1 MAKKAREAFRT
12 ISEVANWLDVPAHVL
27 RFWESKF
34 AQIKPVKRA
43 GGRRYYRPADMRLIG
58 GIKML
63 LHDDGLT
70 IRGVQ
75 KMLKEDGVKKIS
87 ELSPPLDMPSEEE
100 GAARRTARRARRK
113 ARLDER
119 KTTANDAIPADTQTS
134 AEDESLKD
142 KSDAP
147 EAPFVHVEEDNV
159 DTQPADNVVSFHSE
173 VPSDVSTRSDDEAL
187 TPDPFETPDEGLE
200 DGSEDITDAPVG
212 ETPQQETAPP
222 EAPNVSDDPQPGSGV
237 ASTTQNRSIA
247 VLKNLRRLEV
257 ATHLADGSENILGGV
272 HRRLVILRDRMSTE
286 PPAP

>member
-119 KTTANDAIPADTQTS
+119 KTTASDAIPSDMSAS
-134 AEDESLKD
+134 AEDD
-142 KSDAP
+142 PITAGTDAP
-147 EAPFVHVEEDNV
+147 EAPFVHVEEDNF
-159 DTQPADNVVSFHSE
+159 DAQPADNVVAFHSE
-173 VPSDVSTRSDDEAL
+173 ASSDVSTQPDGEAL
-187 TPDPFETPDEGLE
+187 TAEPFEKPDEGLE
-200 DGSEDITDAPVG
+200 DASEHAAD
-212 ETPQQETAPP
+212 TPDEEVLSQDTAPP
-222 EAPNVSDDPQPGSGV
+222 EAPVVSDDPQPGSGV

-257 ATHLADGSENILGGV
+257 ATHLADGSETVLGGV